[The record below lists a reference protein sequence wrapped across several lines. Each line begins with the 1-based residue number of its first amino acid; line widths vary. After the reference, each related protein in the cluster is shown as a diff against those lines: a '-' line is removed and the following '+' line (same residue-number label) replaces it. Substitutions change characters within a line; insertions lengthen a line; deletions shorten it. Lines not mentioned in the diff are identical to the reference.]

1 MSLFRFLQSKD
12 TFERFYKNKLAKRLL
27 LGKSASYDLERSMLT
42 KLKTECGANFTAK
55 LEGMF
60 QDVELS
66 RDAMTA
72 FSTHCNN
79 QNSNNNNG
87 ASFSSSSFSSSS
99 SSSSS
104 SSGGGL
110 GRVNNKGEPEAD
122 FQVLT
127 TGYWPTSPPMEG
139 IIMSFFF

>member
-1 MSLFRFLQSKD
+1 
-12 TFERFYKNKLAKRLL
+12 
-27 LGKSASYDLERSMLT
+27 MLT

-72 FSTHCNN
+72 FSLHCNN
-79 QNSNNNNG
+79 NNNNNQHNNNNS
-87 ASFSSSSFSSSS
+87 ASSSS
-99 SSSSS
+99 SSSSSGSSSS

-110 GRVNNKGEPEAD
+110 GRVNKGEPEAD

>member
-72 FSTHCNN
+72 FSLHCNT
-79 QNSNNNNG
+79 QNNNNNG
-87 ASFSSSSFSSSS
+87 ASSSSSSSR

-104 SSGGGL
+104 SSGL
-110 GRVNNKGEPEAD
+110 GRINKGEPEAD